1 MSEKTNNKI
10 IATYGSLRKSHGN
23 WRYILNC
30 DPIKTEVVEIPFR
43 MISLGSFPGLI
54 PSDELNKITIE
65 LYNVDPKTYARVEM
79 LEGWPSFYQKA
90 LIPTSMGEV
99 EVYVLESPRYQ
110 SGYDSVESGDWNEFY
125 KRRYSYEAI

>member
-1 MSEKTNNKI
+1 MSNKKL
-10 IATYGSLRKSHGN
+10 IAVYGSLRANKHNNRLLRDSE
-23 WRYILNC
+23 LLS
-30 DPIKTEVVEIPFR
+30 TETISIPFR

-54 PSDELNKITIE
+54 PSPENHDITVEIWE
-65 LYNVDPKTYARVEM
+65 VNDYTYSSVEC

-90 LIPTSMGEV
+90 LVPTSLGEV

-125 KRRYSYEAI
+125 KRRYVLQD

>member
-1 MSEKTNNKI
+1 MSNKKLI
-10 IATYGSLRKSHGN
+10 VTYGSLRKGHGN
-23 WRYILNC
+23 NRLLR
-30 DPIKTEVVEIPFR
+30 DSELKSTEVINIPYR
-43 MISLGSFPGLI
+43 MISLGGFPGLI
-54 PSDELNKITIE
+54 PSDENHDITVEIWE
-65 LYNVDPKTYARVEM
+65 VNDYTYKSVEI

-125 KRRYSYEAI
+125 KRRYEIA

>member
-23 WRYILNC
+23 WRHILNC
-30 DPIKTEVVEIPFR
+30 DPLKTEVVEIPFK

-65 LYNVDPKTYARVEM
+65 LYDVDPKTYARIEL
-79 LEGWPSFYQKA
+79 LEGFPSFYQKA
-90 LIPTSMGEV
+90 LIQTSVGEV
-99 EVYVLESPRYQ
+99 EIYVLEKPKYRVDPIYVD
-110 SGYDSVESGDWNEFY
+110 GGDWNEFY
-125 KRRYSYEAI
+125 NKRYAEA

>member
-1 MSEKTNNKI
+1 MSKNKI
-10 IATYGSLRKSHGN
+10 VATYGSLRKNHGN

-30 DPIKTEVVEIPFR
+30 DPIITEVVEIPFR

-54 PSDELNKITIE
+54 PSDELNQITIE
-65 LYNVDPKTYARVEM
+65 LYDVNPQTYNRIEQ

-99 EVYVLESPRYQ
+99 EIYVLESRRYQ
-110 SGYDSVESGDWNEFY
+110 SGYDAVDSGDWNEFY
-125 KRRYSYEAI
+125 KRRYVLQD